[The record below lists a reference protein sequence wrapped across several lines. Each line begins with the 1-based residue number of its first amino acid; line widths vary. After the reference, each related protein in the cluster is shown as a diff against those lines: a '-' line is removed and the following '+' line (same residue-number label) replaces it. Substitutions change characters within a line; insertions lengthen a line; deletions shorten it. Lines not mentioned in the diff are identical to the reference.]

1 MSHNSDISH
10 PLDIGGLTNTYLSSN
25 NELNFTKN
33 DGLQLTS
40 YSSSSS
46 EVGTSEIV
54 SDGELSTTGYN
65 NDSGYGLVDA
75 GKAVGEATG
84 DNSFTDIPN
93 QGGDEWGADM
103 VQAPEVWDKGH
114 TGEGVIVAV
123 LDTGVDYNH
132 SDLNDNIWTNTKEI
146 AGNGI
151 DDDGN
156 GYIDDVSGWNFS
168 NDDNDVLDRNG
179 HGTHVAGTIAG
190 ENNDF
195 GVTGIAYDAQIM
207 PVKVLDDSGSGTYS
221 SVADGIYY
229 AVDNGAQVINMS
241 LGGSR
246 SSSQLESAIEYA
258 ESKGVTVVMAAGN
271 NGDSQPGY
279 PGRYAD
285 ESGIVVGA
293 VDSDG
298 ELADFSNRAGDENL
312 AYVTA
317 PGVDVYS
324 TVPNNGYDYYSG
336 TSMASPHVAGV
347 VALMLSANPDLTTTQ
362 IRQIITDTSG
372 NSTQTTENNTQTTEI
387 TSWDFSSYLSANTMD
402 NLHTNAI
409 SGENFHGSDV
419 HRSNENL
426 SPVNDIVSYNS
437 TEKNMNQV
445 QERQFSVTGNND
457 NNGNDSN
464 DWDSILEGITKQLQ
478 PYEEW
483 LEFLL

>member
-1 MSHNSDISH
+1 MSNSYNTSH
-10 PLDIGGLTNTYLSSN
+10 SLDTGGLTSTSFSSV
-25 NELNFTKN
+25 NELTSQKN
-33 DGLQLTS
+33 DDLQVTS

-46 EVGTSEIV
+46 EVG
-54 SDGELSTTGYN
+54 TTGYN

-75 GKAVGEATG
+75 GEAVGKATG
-84 DNSFTDIPN
+84 DNSFTDVPN
-93 QGGDEWGADM
+93 QGGNEWGADM
-103 VQAPEVWDKGH
+103 VEAPEVWEQGH
-114 TGEGVIVAV
+114 TGKGVIVAV

-168 NDDNDVLDRNG
+168 DDNNDVLDRNG

-190 ENNDF
+190 ENNDS

-207 PVKVLDDSGSGTYS
+207 PVKVLNDSGSGSYS

-229 AVDNGAQVINMS
+229 AVDNGAQVINLS

-246 SSSQLESAIEYA
+246 SSTQLELAIKYA
-258 ESKGVTVVMAAGN
+258 DSKGVTVVMAAGN
-271 NGDSQPGY
+271 NSDSEPGY

-293 VDSDG
+293 VDSDNQM
-298 ELADFSNRAGDENL
+298 ADFSNRAGDDNL

-324 TVPNNGYDYYSG
+324 TVPNNGYDSYSG

-362 IRQIITDTSG
+362 IRQIITETSE
-372 NSTQTTENNTQTTEI
+372 NSTQATATN
-387 TSWDFSSYLSANTMD
+387 SWDFSSDLSVNTTNYLNTS
-402 NLHTNAI
+402 AI
-409 SGENFHGSDV
+409 SGQNSHVSDV
-419 HRSNENL
+419 HRTNQNL
-426 SPVNDIVSYNS
+426 SEVSDVVSSNS
-437 TEKNMNQV
+437 TGNAQLWNYEQNINQHR
-445 QERQFSVTGNND
+445 ERQFTVSENND

-464 DWDSILEGITKQLQ
+464 DWGSIIEGITKQLQ